1 MSKTQLSHSD
11 IVPSK
16 LQRGRPRKFRSGS
29 NSEVELVDVDFRF
42 TPESGLN
49 SDIAPC
55 PFRANNGSRQFS
67 ITSFAWGEQFAGTL
81 RQIALRNQYMHADEI
96 KIVNIST

>member
-29 NSEVELVDVDFRF
+29 NSEVTSHRSLFD
-42 TPESGLN
+42 PEQRTSTN
-49 SDIAPC
+49 TATMSEKC
-55 PFRANNGSRQFS
+55 HQRTRAEQHKVIWS
-67 ITSFAWGEQFAGTL
+67 IL
-81 RQIALRNQYMHADEI
+81 
-96 KIVNIST
+96 